1 MMSEKEKKS
10 KAAPAKDTPSSLS
23 EGVATQLIDEL
34 NRVHMRIP
42 KF

>member
-1 MMSEKEKKS
+1 MSEKEKKS
-10 KAAPAKDTPSSLS
+10 KAVPVKDPPRSSS
-23 EGVATQLIDEL
+23 EDLAIQLINEL